1 MRPPFR
7 LPTLIFSTTVSA
19 LPVMLAL
26 ALTLPSPAARA
37 KLAPLTPA
45 EQAAAAEAA
54 AKEAWNNKVQGF
66 QLCKAA
72 DRVAEKY
79 RADTKAAGK
88 EPPQPAPTPACAD
101 PGPYNAPELATG
113 PKPLESSGAHSPPS
127 PAGAP
132 PSSTVPQ
139 AAQK

>member
-1 MRPPFR
+1 MRPFR
-7 LPTLIFSTTVSA
+7 LPTLIFSTTLSA

-45 EQAAAAEAA
+45 EQAAAAETA
-54 AKEAWNNKVQGF
+54 AKEAWNNKVQAF

-72 DRVAEKY
+72 DRVAERY

-88 EPPQPAPTPACAD
+88 EPPQPTPTPPCTE
-101 PGPYNAPELATG
+101 PGPYNSPVLAAG
-113 PKPLESSGAHSPPS
+113 AKPLESSGAHSPPS
-127 PAGAP
+127 PAASP

-139 AAQK
+139 AAGK